1 MLLSG
6 AWGLSVPEPA
16 RASPVCGSLLSQAL
30 QSTSALDRGRV
41 LWPQP
46 DAPERGPQT
55 CSPWHLGACLVP
67 LGVSHGTGGCSSC
80 PSSVGLPHL
89 LAQAL
94 LPAQPVK
101 VVQALRRPGGLPLYG
116 LRKLQEVP
124 LPLSAGEGMDVSLP
138 SSLKY
143 SKVLEAYLTH
153 NRH

>member
-1 MLLSG
+1 M
-6 AWGLSVPEPA
+6 
-16 RASPVCGSLLSQAL
+16 
-30 QSTSALDRGRV
+30 
-41 LWPQP
+41 
-46 DAPERGPQT
+46 
-55 CSPWHLGACLVP
+55 
-67 LGVSHGTGGCSSC
+67 
-80 PSSVGLPHL
+80 GLPHL
-89 LAQAL
+89 LARAL

-101 VVQALRRPGGLPLYG
+101 VVQALRRPGGLPLCG